1 MVSAL
6 DTTLTRFTVDA
17 LLLLLVAVNGYVGWR
32 TGSIRRALTLV
43 GLYTGFLAAYYTG
56 NSFAGLWRRGDV
68 VVNGWAFVVVLAT
81 VVIVFELLGQ
91 VFADRTARL
100 AVLAFDRVAG
110 MILGAVLGF
119 FEVLTV
125 FLVALAVGGTAPATA
140 HGPGGAQHD
149 GVANAVRSATLSGQA
164 IRAEPA
170 VRAAFAPIIG
180 TDLGSHLQA
189 GIQATALQP

>member
-6 DTTLTRFTVDA
+6 DTTLPRFTVDA

-56 NSFAGLWRRGDV
+56 NSFAGLWRKGDV
-68 VVNGWAFVVVLAT
+68 VVNGWAFVVVMAT

-91 VFADRTARL
+91 LFADRIARV

-110 MILGAVLGF
+110 LILGAVLGF
-119 FEVLTV
+119 FEVLAV
-125 FLVALAVGGTAPATA
+125 FLVALAVGGTAAATA
-140 HGPGGAQHD
+140 HAPSAPHD
-149 GVANAVRSATLSGQA
+149 AVANAVRAATLSGQA

-189 GIQATALQP
+189 GTLATALQP